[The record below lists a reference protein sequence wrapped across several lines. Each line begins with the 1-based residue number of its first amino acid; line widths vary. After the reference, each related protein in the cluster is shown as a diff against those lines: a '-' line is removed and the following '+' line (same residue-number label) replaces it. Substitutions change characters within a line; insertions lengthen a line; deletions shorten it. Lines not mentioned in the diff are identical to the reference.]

1 MEGTLTLADALLD
14 DLDDLDDL
22 SDAAE
27 EEEEEST
34 RGVNGGGPSASTLGH
49 DGEVDHHH
57 SANGGDWWPH
67 RFQKRFLDDPTLHQH
82 LEHILNQKR
91 SSNVKQEHE
100 LLVKSNQYLSGAA
113 NDLSIAHDALCAA
126 YRPRFPELEEL
137 IVTPAQYLQCVRILG
152 NQHEIDTVLTS
163 NKTVQ
168 DAMAQFLTQ
177 HQIVTLSVSSS
188 TTAGRRLTD
197 EEWHCVDQIA
207 TYMEQV
213 LNIQGKLTQYIA
225 QQMETLAP
233 SVCALVGP
241 KVAAK
246 LVALTGGLPQLAKIP
261 ACNLQVLGQAKH
273 TSSSRSTTMIAGSSL
288 SSAAVAVPQQPHQ
301 GVLVE
306 CDLVQRSPRTMRSKA
321 LKLVAAKLALAVRH
335 DHVNVDTGR
344 PRSAEAGL
352 QFRMQIEQKLVQLQE
367 PDKAPVLKA
376 LPK

>member
-1 MEGTLTLADALLD
+1 MEGTQTLADALLD
-14 DLDDLDDL
+14 DLDDL
-22 SDAAE
+22 SEAGE
-27 EEEEEST
+27 EEEEA
-34 RGVNGGGPSASTLGH
+34 RDVNGGPAAGLLEH
-49 DGEVDHHH
+49 ERDVDHERPG
-57 SANGGDWWPH
+57 SDSWWPH
-67 RFQKRFLDDPTLHQH
+67 RYQKRFLDDPALHQH
-82 LEHILNQKR
+82 LERILHPKQNSR
-91 SSNVKQEHE
+91 NDKQEHE
-100 LLVKSNQYLSGAA
+100 WLVKSNQYLSGAA

-126 YRPRFPELEEL
+126 YRARFPELEEL
-137 IVTPAQYLQCVRILG
+137 IVTPPQYLQCVRILG
-152 NQHEIDTVLTS
+152 NQHEIDSVLTS

-213 LNIQGKLTQYIA
+213 LNIQAKLTQYIA
-225 QQMETLAP
+225 QQMEALAP
-233 SVCALVGP
+233 SVCALVGS

-246 LVALTGGLPQLAKIP
+246 LVALTGGLPQLSKIP

-273 TSSSRSTTMIAGSSL
+273 TSNSRSTVMIAGASTS
-288 SSAAVAVPQQPHQ
+288 SSAPQQPHQ

-306 CDLVQRSPRTMRSKA
+306 CDLVQRSPRAMRSKA
-321 LKLVAAKLALAVRH
+321 LKLVAAKLALVVRH

-344 PRSAEAGL
+344 PRSAEVGL
-352 QFRMQIEQKLVQLQE
+352 QFRMQIEQKLEHLQE

>member
-1 MEGTLTLADALLD
+1 
-14 DLDDLDDL
+14 
-22 SDAAE
+22 
-27 EEEEEST
+27 
-34 RGVNGGGPSASTLGH
+34 
-49 DGEVDHHH
+49 
-57 SANGGDWWPH
+57 
-67 RFQKRFLDDPTLHQH
+67 
-82 LEHILNQKR
+82 
-91 SSNVKQEHE
+91 
-100 LLVKSNQYLSGAA
+100 
-113 NDLSIAHDALCAA
+113 
-126 YRPRFPELEEL
+126 
-137 IVTPAQYLQCVRILG
+137 
-152 NQHEIDTVLTS
+152 
-163 NKTVQ
+163 
-168 DAMAQFLTQ
+168 MAQFLTQ

-207 TYMEQV
+207 SYMEQV
-213 LNIQGKLTQYIA
+213 LSIQGKLTQYIA

-273 TSSSRSTTMIAGSSL
+273 TSNSRSTVVIAGSSS
-288 SSAAVAVPQQPHQ
+288 SSAAAMRQQPHQ